1 VKNQLQYLFA
11 KTASINL
18 KRAETILE
26 QIGTIIN
33 FPKIEWSTNYIIE
46 QTYLD
51 LISATAYDGI
61 TRIYEQQVKWYSR
74 RAPIW
79 KASPVFV
86 VFRKHL
92 SKRVKQELA
101 KLQKTW
107 PKTLDYVMRRSIEML
122 FEGITKQDEEIF
134 YSRNYFLSIKRYNLI
149 QWRFD
154 DDNENNN
161 DCTTTKFDIN
171 YFEYDNK
178 GIEIGRIL
186 DHNKKESELKNN
198 DNNRR

>member
-1 VKNQLQYLFA
+1 
-11 KTASINL
+11 L
-18 KRAETILE
+18 KPLLE

-33 FPKIEWSTNYIIE
+33 FPKNEWSINYIIE

-51 LISATAYDGI
+51 LICATASDGI
-61 TRIYEQQVKWYSR
+61 TRIYEQQAKWFNR

-79 KASPVFV
+79 KPAPVFL

-101 KLQKTW
+101 NLQKIS

-134 YSRNYFLSIKRYNLI
+134 YSRNYFLSIKRYNLL
-149 QWRFD
+149 QWSFD
-154 DDNENNN
+154 NDNENNN
-161 DCTTTKFDIN
+161 DNTNIKFEIN
-171 YFEYDNK
+171 YFEYNND
-178 GIEIGRIL
+178 GREIGRIL
-186 DHNKKESELKNN
+186 DHNKMGAKQ
-198 DNNRR
+198 

>member
-1 VKNQLQYLFA
+1 M
-11 KTASINL
+11 
-18 KRAETILE
+18 E
-26 QIGTIIN
+26 QICTIIN

-51 LISATAYDGI
+51 LISATAFDGI

-79 KASPVFV
+79 KPPPVFI

-101 KLQKTW
+101 KLHKTS
-107 PKTLDYVMRRSIEML
+107 PETLDYVMRRSIEML
-122 FEGITKQDEEIF
+122 FEGITQQDEEIF
-134 YSRNYFLSIKRYNLI
+134 YSRNYFLSIKRYNLF

-154 DDNENNN
+154 NDNENNN
-161 DCTTTKFDIN
+161 NCINLTFDIN
-171 YFEYDNK
+171 YLEYNNE
-178 GIEIGRIL
+178 GREIGRIS
-186 DHNKKESELKNN
+186 DRNKKESEVK
-198 DNNRR
+198 

>member
-79 KASPVFV
+79 KPSPVFI

-92 SKRVKQELA
+92 SKRVKLELA
-101 KLQKTW
+101 KLQKMS
-107 PKTLDYVMRRSIEML
+107 PETLDYVMRRSIEML
-122 FEGITKQDEEIF
+122 FEGITKQDEEMF
-134 YSRNYFLSIKRYNLI
+134 YSRNYFLSIKRYNLL

-154 DDNENNN
+154 NDDENNN
-161 DCTTTKFDIN
+161 DCTTLRFEIN
-171 YFEYDNK
+171 YFEYNNE
-178 GIEIGRIL
+178 GREIGRIL
-186 DHNKKESELKNN
+186 DHNNKESELKKK
-198 DNNRR
+198 

>member
-1 VKNQLQYLFA
+1 MKNQLQYWFA
-11 KTASINL
+11 KTARINL

-74 RAPIW
+74 RALIW
-79 KASPVFV
+79 KPPPVFV
-86 VFRKHL
+86 VFTKHL

-101 KLQKTW
+101 KIQKIS
-107 PKTLDYVMRRSIEML
+107 PETLDYVMRRSIEMI
-122 FEGITKQDEEIF
+122 FEGIIQQDEEIF
-134 YSRNYFLSIKRYNLI
+134 YSRNYFLSIKRYNLL

-154 DDNENNN
+154 TNNENNN
-161 DCTTTKFDIN
+161 DCTILTFAIN
-171 YFEYDNK
+171 YCEYDNE
-178 GIEIGRIL
+178 GREIGRIL
-186 DHNKKESELKNN
+186 DHNKKEGE
-198 DNNRR
+198 

>member
-1 VKNQLQYLFA
+1 MKP
-11 KTASINL
+11 
-18 KRAETILE
+18 ILE

-33 FPKIEWSTNYIIE
+33 FPKIEWSINYIIE

-51 LISATAYDGI
+51 LICATASDGI
-61 TRIYEQQVKWYSR
+61 TRIYEQQAKWFNR

-79 KASPVFV
+79 KPAPVFV

-107 PKTLDYVMRRSIEML
+107 PKTLDYVMTRSIEML
-122 FEGITKQDEEIF
+122 FEGITKQAEEIF
-134 YSRNYFLSIKRYNLI
+134 YSRNYFLSIKRYNLL

-154 DDNENNN
+154 NNNENNN
-161 DCTTTKFDIN
+161 DYTTKTFDIN
-171 YFEYDNK
+171 YFEYNND
-178 GIEIGRIL
+178 GREINRIF
-186 DHNKKESELKNN
+186 DHNKKEGAKKK
-198 DNNRR
+198 

>member
-1 VKNQLQYLFA
+1 M
-11 KTASINL
+11 
-18 KRAETILE
+18 E

-33 FPKIEWSTNYIIE
+33 YPKIEWSTNYIIE

-51 LISATAYDGI
+51 LISATTYDSI
-61 TRIYEQQVKWYSR
+61 TRIYEQQVKWYIR

-79 KASPVFV
+79 NPPPVFV
-86 VFRKHL
+86 IFRKHL

-101 KLQKTW
+101 KLQKTS
-107 PKTLDYVMRRSIEML
+107 PKTLDYVMRRSIEMI

-134 YSRNYFLSIKRYNLI
+134 YSRNYFLSIKRYNLL

-154 DDNENNN
+154 NDNEINN
-161 DCTTTKFDIN
+161 DCTTIKFDIN
-171 YFEYDNK
+171 YFEYDNE
-178 GIEIGRIL
+178 GREIGRIL

-198 DNNRR
+198 DSNRR